1 MIREIIVVEGR
12 DDTAAVRRAV
22 VADTIETGGSAL
34 SEEVIARIRLAQAT
48 RGVIILTDPD
58 YPGERI
64 RRILSARVPGCK
76 HAFLSR
82 EEASRNGKIGV
93 EYASPEAIRR
103 ALAAVQT
110 EMPEQPE
117 AITWEELM
125 AAGLCSG
132 PGARRRREALGRRLG
147 IGYANARQF
156 HKRLRVFGVSREMFY
171 HALREVEEG
180 FAAVGA
186 GARAKGE
193 GDAGP

>member
-12 DDTAAVRRAV
+12 DDTAAVQRAV
-22 VADTIETGGSAL
+22 EADTIETGGSAL

-103 ALAAVQT
+103 ALAAVHT
-110 EMPEQPE
+110 EIPEQPE

-125 AAGLCSG
+125 AAGLCNG

-171 HALREVEEG
+171 RALREVEEG
-180 FAAVGA
+180 LAALGT
-186 GARAKGE
+186 GERTKGE